1 MDANVSLSHT
11 RAALSRVLGL
21 QKSLVGGGLEGED
34 ARDERSDA
42 PGEDGGLFFVSPRPL
57 PARTLPAWPR
67 APKVLTLSAPA
78 SSLLVAMKW
87 PKAMALKR
95 WPPPSA
101 VRAAFVGSSAHA
113 RHSSPTSI
121 EFEPTP
127 VTRPLFCASSALPS
141 AGGCKMEGPE
151 ECRRRVSALRS
162 VVAGGEQGGRGAR
175 AGAIDLWGTCAG
187 PGPRANTCP
196 THAFHVT
203 WKVVTF
209 RPPGHQGAGGW
220 GGAGGR
226 GGRGGGR
233 GAARA
238 HLLLEVDAVQQPDRH
253 EHAPGR
259 RARGCQRR
267 TLTSKQP

>member
-141 AGGCKMEGPE
+141 AGGCKEGPE
-151 ECRRRVSALRS
+151 ECRRSAGDGSALY
-162 VVAGGEQGGRGAR
+162 VALLPEVNRGAEGR
-175 AGAIDLWGTCAG
+175 ARVLSIYGGHVLARV
-187 PGPRANTCP
+187 PGP
-196 THAFHVT
+196 THAPHVLAHVSNLT

-209 RPPGHQGAGGW
+209 RPPPGHQGPEV
-220 GGAGGR
+220 GA
-226 GGRGGGR
+226 GR
-233 GAARA
+233 GAGAGA
-238 HLLLEVDAVQQPDRH
+238 AGDA
-253 EHAPGR
+253 GR
-259 RARGCQRR
+259 RAR
-267 TLTSKQP
+267 TFFLK